1 MKTRLFILL
10 LALFAV
16 TTTVSAQTRIS
27 CSSFKTCLLDDDFDE
42 IGCVETEEPCLFTF
56 SEAETMITHTTDVD
70 KTTYYVTKR
79 EVKDTMVTYTTTS
92 DTGEDFLFMVMI
104 DGSEVLMFFTDEDD
118 NILIT
123 FTVKAVF

>member
-1 MKTRLFILL
+1 MKTKLFILL
-10 LALFAV
+10 VALFAV

-27 CSSFKTCLLDDDFDE
+27 CSSFETCLLDE
-42 IGCVETEEPCLFTF
+42 NLEEVGCVETEEPCLFTF

-79 EVKDTMVTYTTTS
+79 EVDDTMITYTTTS
-92 DTGEDFLFMVMI
+92 DTGENFLFIVMV
-104 DGSEVLMFFTDEDD
+104 DGSEVLMFFTDGDD
-118 NILIT
+118 NFMIA